1 MTSQLFEPL
10 RLELQPLAD
19 RFAAAGHRLFIV
31 GGTVRDLLL
40 GASLTSEEFD
50 VDATTTAHPEVI
62 KRLLHGWADS
72 IWTQGER
79 FGTIGAV
86 KRVPGVE
93 PGASIRRIYEITTHR
108 AEAYDDDSR
117 KPTVQF
123 SADLRADLSRRDFTV
138 NAMAIELTA
147 VSATGSATGD
157 PVNDMVIVD
166 PFGGRIDLAAGRLR
180 TPLSPER
187 SFSDDPLRM
196 LRAARFIAKYEL
208 VPTAELTDAVVAM
221 ADRLM
226 IISVERIRDE
236 LHKLLAAP
244 HPAAGLWFCAETKVL
259 EHVLPELASSPVSC
273 LEDAIRAVDPDAGP
287 DARLGD
293 PFDLRL
299 VRLAA
304 LTDHLDRPEVR
315 MRQLRH
321 PSVDVRAV
329 ELIVRGAR
337 RLRELAKD
345 TTAVAGDATAV
356 ADGDLR
362 RLVAVASPW
371 LAEAVE
377 LAYRHAIANGSTR
390 HALMQ
395 MSQRIAA
402 LAATE
407 DLTQLGPEIDGLEVM
422 KLLQVPAGR
431 DVGVALDYLRALRL
445 DEGPIGAERAAQRL
459 RSWWAQR
466 AAT

>member
-50 VDATTTAHPEVI
+50 VDATTTAHPEEI
-62 KRLLHGWADS
+62 RRLLHGWADS

-93 PGASIRRIYEITTHR
+93 PGASIRRSYEITTHR
-108 AEAYDDDSR
+108 AEAYVDDSR
-117 KPTVQF
+117 KPIVQF

-147 VSATGSATGD
+147 ASAHGSAHGSASGY
-157 PVNDMVIVD
+157 PVNDLVIID

-180 TPLSPER
+180 TPLSPQL

-196 LRAARFIAKYEL
+196 LRAARFIAKYGLE
-208 VPTAELTDAVVAM
+208 PTAELTDAVVAM
-221 ADRLM
+221 ADRLV

-259 EHVLPELASSPVSC
+259 EHVLPELAASPVSC
-273 LEDAIRAVDPDAGP
+273 LEAAIRAVDPGAGP

-315 MRQLRH
+315 MSQLRH
-321 PSVDVRAV
+321 PIVDVRAV

-337 RLRELAKD
+337 RLRELAD
-345 TTAVAGDATAV
+345 DATAV

-377 LAYRHAIANGSTR
+377 LAFRHAIAIGSTR
-390 HALMQ
+390 LPLMQ

-407 DLTQLGPEIDGLEVM
+407 DLAQLGPEIDGLEVM

-466 AAT
+466 GTP

>member
-19 RFAAAGHRLFIV
+19 RFAAAGHRLFLV

-40 GASLTSEEFD
+40 GASLTSAEFD
-50 VDATTTAHPEVI
+50 VDATTTAHPEEI

-86 KRVPGVE
+86 KRVPGDG

-108 AEAYDDDSR
+108 AEAYDNDSR

-123 SADLRADLSRRDFTV
+123 SADLRTDLSRRDFTV
-138 NAMAIELTA
+138 NAMAIDLTA
-147 VSATGSATGD
+147 ASAHGAAHGSATGD
-157 PVNDMVIVD
+157 PVIDLVIVD
-166 PFGGRIDLAAGRLR
+166 PFGGRVDLAARRLR
-180 TPLSPER
+180 TPLSPEL

-221 ADRLM
+221 ADRLVVV
-226 IISVERIRDE
+226 SVERIRDE

-244 HPAAGLWFCAETKVL
+244 HPAAGLWFCAQTKVL
-259 EHVLPELASSPVSC
+259 EHVLPELAASPVSC
-273 LEDAIRAVDPDAGP
+273 LEDAIRAVDPSPGQ

-315 MRQLRH
+315 MNRLRH

-329 ELIVRGAR
+329 ESIVRGAR
-337 RLRELAKD
+337 RLRALAE
-345 TTAVAGDATAV
+345 DATAV

-362 RLVAVASPW
+362 RLVVVASPW

-377 LAYRHAIANGSTR
+377 LAFRRAVADGPTR
-390 HALMQ
+390 ATLMQ
-395 MSQRIAA
+395 MSQRLAA

-407 DLTQLGPEIDGLEVM
+407 DLAQLGPEIDGLEVM

-431 DVGVALDYLRALRL
+431 DVGVALDYLRTLRL

>member
-40 GASLTSEEFD
+40 GVSLTSEELD
-50 VDATTTAHPEVI
+50 IDATTTAHPEEI

-86 KRVPGVE
+86 KRIPGVE

-138 NAMAIELTA
+138 NAMAIDLTA
-147 VSATGSATGD
+147 ASAPSSATGD
-157 PVNDMVIVD
+157 PVNDLVIVD
-166 PFGGRIDLAAGRLR
+166 PFGGRVDLAAGRLR
-180 TPLSPER
+180 TPLSPEL

-196 LRAARFIAKYEL
+196 LRAARFIAKYGLE
-208 VPTAELTDAVVAM
+208 PTAELTDAVVAM
-221 ADRLM
+221 ADRLV

-236 LHKLLAAP
+236 LHKLLATP

-259 EHVLPELASSPVSC
+259 EHVLPELAASPVFC
-273 LEDAIRAVDPDAGP
+273 LEDAIRAVDPGAGP

-315 MRQLRH
+315 MNQLRH
-321 PSVDVRAV
+321 SIVDVRAV

-337 RLRELAKD
+337 RLRELAE
-345 TTAVAGDATAV
+345 DATAV

-362 RLVAVASPW
+362 RLVAAASPW

-377 LAYRHAIANGSTR
+377 LAFRHAIVNGSTR
-390 HALMQ
+390 ATLMQ

-402 LAATE
+402 LAANE
-407 DLTQLGPEIDGLEVM
+407 DLAQLGPELDGLEVM

-466 AAT
+466 STA